1 MERWVLK
8 TVYVRVMRFLAVPL
22 RVLGILPRLQSAPR
36 NTFRFWLGS
45 QFAIHDA
52 AALARMDVPWWTFP
66 AIDAVERWLAARR
79 NVRVFEY
86 GSGAS
91 TVWLARRAAHV
102 VSVEHDVGFARIA
115 APMLALPNVEL
126 RVIEP
131 VLATAAMPA
140 NSGRRGYEGCNFSA
154 YVDSIAE
161 GDARYDLV
169 VIDGRARVA
178 CLERA
183 RERLDAGG
191 LIVFDNSNRRR
202 YQAAL
207 EEARGGMTRFRGWA
221 PALPYPS
228 ETTLIEL
235 RNPQV

>member
-1 MERWVLK
+1 MLK
-8 TVYVRVMRFLAVPL
+8 RAYVAAMRGVALPL
-22 RVLGILPRLQSAPR
+22 RATGALDRLQRARHDSFA
-36 NTFRFWLGS
+36 FWLGS

-66 AIDAVERWLAARR
+66 AIDAVERWLAAR
-79 NVRVFEY
+79 NGAARVFEY

-102 VSVEHDVGFARIA
+102 VSVEHDTGFAKIA

-131 VLATAAMPA
+131 VATGATTRAP
-140 NSGRRGYEGCNFSA
+140 SGRRGYEGSDFSA
-154 YVDSIAE
+154 YVDSIAD
-161 GDARYDLV
+161 GAAPYDLV
-169 VIDGRARVA
+169 VIDGRARAA

-183 RERLDAGG
+183 WDCLGAGG
-191 LIVFDNSNRRR
+191 LVVFDNSNRQR

-207 EEARGGMTRFRGWA
+207 GRAGGRLTRYRGWA

-228 ETTLIEL
+228 ETTLIEK
-235 RNPQV
+235 R

>member
-1 MERWVLK
+1 RW
-8 TVYVRVMRFLAVPL
+8 
-22 RVLGILPRLQSAPR
+22 I
-36 NTFRFWLGS
+36 
-45 QFAIHDA
+45 
-52 AALARMDVPWWTFP
+52 
-66 AIDAVERWLAARR
+66 AARNG

-91 TVWLARRAAHV
+91 TVWLARRAARV
-102 VSVEHDVGFARIA
+102 VSVEHDVGFAKIA

-131 VLATAAMPA
+131 VRASSASRAP
-140 NSGRRGYEGCNFSA
+140 SGRSGYEDCDFSA
-154 YVDSIAE
+154 YVDSIAD
-161 GDARYDLV
+161 GAAPYDLV

-183 RERLDAGG
+183 RDCLVAGG
-191 LIVFDNSNRRR
+191 LVVFDNSNRQR

-207 EEARGGMTRFRGWA
+207 GKVAGRVTRYRGWA

-228 ETTLIEL
+228 ETTLIES
-235 RNPQV
+235 R

>member
-1 MERWVLK
+1 MLK
-8 TVYVRVMRFLAVPL
+8 RVYVAAMRGVAVPL
-22 RVLGILPRLQSAPR
+22 RATGALDRMQRAR
-36 NTFRFWLGS
+36 HDTFAFWLGS

-66 AIDAVERWLAARR
+66 AIDAVDRWIAAR
-79 NVRVFEY
+79 NGDVRVFEY

-91 TVWLARRAAHV
+91 TVWLARRARHV
-102 VSVEHDVGFARIA
+102 VSVEHDTGFAKIA

-131 VLATAAMPA
+131 VRAGASSRAP
-140 NSGRRGYEGCNFSA
+140 SGRSGYEDCDFSA

-161 GDARYDLV
+161 GAAPYDLV
-169 VIDGRARVA
+169 IIDGRARAA

-183 RERLDAGG
+183 RECVVAGG
-191 LIVFDNSNRRR
+191 LIVFDNTNRKR
-202 YQAAL
+202 YQSAL
-207 EEARGGMTRFRGWA
+207 EGAGRQLTRYRGWA

-228 ETTLIEL
+228 ETTLIEF
-235 RNPQV
+235 REPRA

>member
-1 MERWVLK
+1 MLK
-8 TVYVRVMRFLAVPL
+8 RAYVAAMRGVARPL
-22 RVLGILPRLQSAPR
+22 RATGALDRMQRAPHDS
-36 NTFRFWLGS
+36 FAFWLGS

-66 AIDAVERWLAARR
+66 AIDAVERWIAARNG

-102 VSVEHDVGFARIA
+102 VSVEHDVGFAKIA

-126 RVIEP
+126 RLIEP
-131 VLATAAMPA
+131 VRDVATPRAP
-140 NSGRRGYEGCNFSA
+140 SGRTGYAGCDFST
-154 YVDSIAE
+154 YVDSIAD
-161 GDARYDLV
+161 GAARYDLV

-178 CLERA
+178 CLARA
-183 RERLDAGG
+183 RDCLDAGG
-191 LIVFDNSNRRR
+191 LVVFDNSNRRR
-202 YQAAL
+202 YQEAL
-207 EEARGGMTRFRGWA
+207 RETGGGLTRYRGWA

-228 ETTLIEL
+228 ETALIEL
-235 RNPQV
+235 Q

>member
-1 MERWVLK
+1 MLK
-8 TVYVRVMRFLAVPL
+8 RVYVAAMRGVAVPL
-22 RVLGILPRLQSAPR
+22 RATGTLDRLQRAR
-36 NTFRFWLGS
+36 HDTFAFWLGS

-66 AIDAVERWLAARR
+66 AIDAVDRWIAAR
-79 NVRVFEY
+79 NGDVRVFEY

-102 VSVEHDVGFARIA
+102 VSVEHDVGFAKIA

-131 VLATAAMPA
+131 VRGAGSTRAP
-140 NSGRRGYEGCNFSA
+140 SGRSGDEDCDFSA
-154 YVDSIAE
+154 YVDSIAD
-161 GDARYDLV
+161 GASRYDI
-169 VIDGRARVA
+169 VIVDGRARAA
-178 CLERA
+178 CLARA
-183 RERLDAGG
+183 WDCLDAGG
-191 LIVFDNSNRRR
+191 LVVFDNSGRRR

-207 EEARGGMTRFRGWA
+207 AGTGGRMTRYRGWA

-228 ETTLIEL
+228 ETTLIEKT
-235 RNPQV
+235 RAAG

>member
-1 MERWVLK
+1 MLK

-22 RVLGILPRLQSAPR
+22 RVFGILPRLQSAPR

-66 AIDAVERWLAARR
+66 AIDAVERWIAARR

-102 VSVEHDVGFARIA
+102 VSVEHDVDFADIA

-131 VLATAAMPA
+131 VRATAASSA
-140 NSGRRGYEGCNFSA
+140 GSGRRGYEDCDFSA
-154 YVDSIAE
+154 YVDSISQGA
-161 GDARYDLV
+161 ARYDLI
-169 VIDGRARVA
+169 VIDGRARAA
-178 CLERA
+178 CLKRA
-183 RERLDAGG
+183 RDCLEADG
-191 LIVFDNSNRRR
+191 LVVFDNSNRRR

-207 EEARGGMTRFRGWA
+207 GEARGRMTRLRGWA

-235 RNPQV
+235 REPQA

>member
-1 MERWVLK
+1 MMVRSA
-8 TVYVRVMRFLAVPL
+8 YVAAMRGVALPL
-22 RVLGILPRLQSAPR
+22 RATGVLDRWQRAPHDS
-36 NTFRFWLGS
+36 FAFWLGS

-66 AIDAVERWLAARR
+66 AIDAVDRWIAAR
-79 NVRVFEY
+79 NGDVRVFEY

-91 TVWLARRAAHV
+91 TVWLARRAARV
-102 VSVEHDVGFARIA
+102 VSVEHDVGFAKIA

-131 VLATAAMPA
+131 ARAATAPRAP
-140 NSGRRGYEGCNFSA
+140 SGRRGYGDCDFSA
-154 YVDSIAE
+154 YVDSIAD
-161 GDARYDLV
+161 GAARYDLV

-178 CLERA
+178 CLDRA
-183 RERLDAGG
+183 WDCLDAGG
-191 LIVFDNSNRRR
+191 LVVFDNSNRRR

-207 EEARGGMTRFRGWA
+207 GRAASVLRRYRGWA

-228 ETTLIEL
+228 ETTLIEKG
-235 RNPQV
+235 RAAG

>member
-1 MERWVLK
+1 MLKKAYVAAMRAVAMPFRSSGLLDRWQ
-8 TVYVRVMRFLAVPL
+8 R
-22 RVLGILPRLQSAPR
+22 APHDS
-36 NTFRFWLGS
+36 FAFWLGS

-66 AIDAVERWLAARR
+66 AIDAVDRWIAARKGD
-79 NVRVFEY
+79 VRVFEY

-91 TVWLARRAAHV
+91 TVWLARRAKHV
-102 VSVEHDVGFARIA
+102 VSVEHDVGFAKMA

-131 VLATAAMPA
+131 VRSNSTAQAP
-140 NSGRRGYEGCNFSA
+140 SGRSGYEDADFSA
-154 YVDSIAE
+154 YVDSI
-161 GDARYDLV
+161 GDGAARYDIV

-178 CLERA
+178 CLGRA
-183 RERLDAGG
+183 WDCLAADG
-191 LIVFDNSNRRR
+191 LVVFDNSNRRR

-207 EEARGGMTRFRGWA
+207 AKAGSRQTRYRGWA

-228 ETTLIEL
+228 ETTLLES
-235 RNPQV
+235 P

>member
-1 MERWVLK
+1 
-8 TVYVRVMRFLAVPL
+8 MRGVAVPL
-22 RVLGILPRLQSAPR
+22 RASGVLDRWQRAR
-36 NTFRFWLGS
+36 HDTFAFWLGS

-66 AIDAVERWLAARR
+66 AIDAVDRWIASR
-79 NVRVFEY
+79 NGDVRVFEY

-91 TVWLARRAAHV
+91 TVWLARRVKHV
-102 VSVEHDVGFARIA
+102 VSVEHDVGFAKIA

-131 VLATAAMPA
+131 VRGGASARAP
-140 NSGRRGYEGCNFSA
+140 SGRRGYEDCDFSA
-154 YVDSIAE
+154 YVDSIAA
-161 GDARYDLV
+161 GAARYDV
-169 VIDGRARVA
+169 VIIDGRARAA

-183 RERLDAGG
+183 WDCLDAGG
-191 LIVFDNSNRRR
+191 LVVFDHSGRQR

-207 EEARGGMTRFRGWA
+207 KKVDGGLTRYRGWA

-228 ETTLIEL
+228 ETTLIEKP
-235 RNPQV
+235 RRAD

>member
-1 MERWVLK
+1 MLRRA
-8 TVYVRVMRFLAVPL
+8 YVAAMRGVALPL
-22 RVLGILPRLQSAPR
+22 RASGVLDRWQRAPHD
-36 NTFRFWLGS
+36 TFAFWLGS

-66 AIDAVERWLAARR
+66 AIDAVERWIAARKGD
-79 NVRVFEY
+79 VRVFEY

-102 VSVEHDVGFARIA
+102 VSVEHDASFAKIA

-131 VLATAAMPA
+131 VRASATARAP
-140 NSGRRGYEGCNFSA
+140 SGRSGYEDCDFSA
-154 YVDSIAE
+154 YVDSIAD
-161 GDARYDLV
+161 GAARYDLV
-169 VIDGRARVA
+169 IIDGRARAA
-178 CLERA
+178 CLGRA
-183 RERLDAGG
+183 WDCLEAGG
-191 LIVFDNSNRRR
+191 LVVFDNTNRRR

-207 EEARGGMTRFRGWA
+207 GSASGRLTRYHGWA

-228 ETTLIEL
+228 ETTLIEK
-235 RNPQV
+235 PGATG

>member
-1 MERWVLK
+1 MLK
-8 TVYVRVMRFLAVPL
+8 SAYVATMRGIARPL
-22 RVLGILPRLQSAPR
+22 RATGALDRWQQAPR
-36 NTFRFWLGS
+36 RSFGFWLGS

-66 AIDAVERWLAARR
+66 AIDAVERWIAERGTD
-79 NVRVFEY
+79 VRVFEY

-102 VSVEHDVGFARIA
+102 VSVEHDVPFAQVA
-115 APMLALPNVEL
+115 GPMLALPNVEL

-131 VLATAAMPA
+131 VRAAGSPRA
-140 NSGRRGYEGCNFSA
+140 GSGRKGYEDSDFAA
-154 YVDSIAE
+154 YVDSIAA
-161 GDARYDLV
+161 GASRYDLV
-169 VIDGRARVA
+169 VIDGRARAA

-183 RERLDAGG
+183 WDCLDAGG
-191 LIVFDNSNRRR
+191 LVVFDNSNRRR

-207 EEARGGMTRFRGWA
+207 EGVHGRLTRYRGWA

-228 ETTLIEL
+228 ETTLIEKP
-235 RNPQV
+235 RAARAD

>member
-1 MERWVLK
+1 MLRRA
-8 TVYVRVMRFLAVPL
+8 YVAAMRGVALPL
-22 RVLGILPRLQSAPR
+22 RASGVLDRWQRAPHD
-36 NTFRFWLGS
+36 TFAFWLGS

-66 AIDAVERWLAARR
+66 AIDAVERWIAARKG

-102 VSVEHDVGFARIA
+102 VSVEHDVGFAKIA

-131 VLATAAMPA
+131 VRAGATSRAP
-140 NSGRRGYEGCNFSA
+140 SGRSGYEDCDFSA
-154 YVDSIAE
+154 YVDSIAD
-161 GDARYDLV
+161 GAARYDLV
-169 VIDGRARVA
+169 IVDGRARVA
-178 CLERA
+178 CLGRA
-183 RERLDAGG
+183 WDCLEAGG
-191 LIVFDNSNRRR
+191 LVVFDNSNRRR
-202 YQAAL
+202 YQEAL
-207 EEARGGMTRFRGWA
+207 GRTGGQLKRFRGWA

-228 ETTLIEL
+228 ETALIGT
-235 RNPQV
+235 Q